1 MRKRSVRTA
10 LLCVVVLGGCVGG
23 SVAGTVGQPAVLAR
37 GRVPETGRFTLEI
50 TAKDPGGDTLVSARG
65 VFDHRNRR
73 FSLDVAGTA
82 AASPFSP
89 RRAIAA
95 DGVVYLDFPALA
107 RRLGVTT
114 PWISVRTGGDDVLGL
129 RRLDPDRMLDMA
141 SSSDAVSRASSSDA
155 VSRASSSDVTVER
168 GDDGLVRR
176 ITMRFDARGEDGGV
190 VLTVA
195 YSDLGAPVIIEP
207 PPADQVSDVTEAV
220 NRRSGRRTGG

>member
-1 MRKRSVRTA
+1 MRKRSVRRA
-10 LLCVVVLGGCVGG
+10 VLCVVVLGGCSGG
-23 SVAGTVGQPAVLAR
+23 SVAGTVGQPAALAR
-37 GRVPETGRFTLEI
+37 ARVPETGRFTLEI
-50 TAKDPGGDTLVSARG
+50 TANRSGGDALVSATG

-82 AASPFSP
+82 AASPASP

-95 DGVVYLDFPALA
+95 AGLVYLDFPALA
-107 RRLGVTT
+107 RRLGATT
-114 PWISVRTGGDDVLGL
+114 PWISVRADGDDVLGL
-129 RRLDPDRMLDMA
+129 RRLDPSQMLD
-141 SSSDAVSRASSSDA
+141 RASSSDA
-155 VSRASSSDVTVER
+155 VVER

-176 ITMRFDARGEDGGV
+176 ITMRFDAAGEDGGA

-195 YSDLGAPVIIEP
+195 YSDLGAPVTIEP

>member
-129 RRLDPDRMLDMA
+129 RRLDPDRMLDLA
-141 SSSDAVSRASSSDA
+141 SSSDAVSMASSSDA
-155 VSRASSSDVTVER
+155 TVER

>member
-1 MRKRSVRTA
+1 MRNGSVRTA
-10 LLCVVVLGGCVGG
+10 VLCVVVLGGCVGG
-23 SVAGTVGQPAVLAR
+23 TVAGTVGQPAALAR
-37 GRVPETGRFTLEI
+37 AGVPETGRFTLEI
-50 TAKDPGGDTLVSARG
+50 TTNNPGGDALLSASG

-82 AASPFSP
+82 AASPASP

-95 DGVVYLDFPALA
+95 DGHVYLDFPALA

-114 PWISVRTGGDDVLGL
+114 PWISVQADGDDVLGL
-129 RRLDPDRMLDMA
+129 RRLDPSRMLDMA
-141 SSSDAVSRASSSDA
+141 SSSGA
-155 VSRASSSDVTVER
+155 TVER

-176 ITMRFDARGEDGGV
+176 ITMRFDAAGEDGGV

-195 YSDLGAPVIIEP
+195 YSDLGAPVTIEP

>member
-141 SSSDAVSRASSSDA
+141 SSTDA
-155 VSRASSSDVTVER
+155 TVER

>member
-23 SVAGTVGQPAVLAR
+23 SVAGTAGQPAVLAR

-129 RRLDPDRMLDMA
+129 RRLDPDRMLDLA
-141 SSSDAVSRASSSDA
+141 SSSDAVSMASSSDA
-155 VSRASSSDVTVER
+155 TVER